1 MEYPASQRSSELWIP
16 NDKENDMEH
25 QENLAKKI
33 IVALDV
39 STEEEALGLTGQ
51 LLESEVFKV
60 GLELFTA
67 EGPLLIEKLKSHN
80 KKVFLDLKLHDI
92 PNTVAGAVRTG
103 TRHGVHM
110 MTLHASGGK
119 EMMKRAA
126 DAAAEEATKLGT
138 ARPLLVGVTVLTSLK
153 TEHLQTIGIQ
163 SDTEE
168 QVKRLAG
175 LAREAG
181 LDGVVCSPQEI
192 DLVKGEYGQDFL
204 VVAPGIRPAW
214 AAAQD
219 QKRILTPSQAI
230 RKGAD
235 YIVIG
240 RPIIKDSSPRD
251 AFHKIL
257 EELSQV

>member
-1 MEYPASQRSSELWIP
+1 ME
-16 NDKENDMEH
+16 N
-25 QENLAKKI
+25 QENLGKKI

-39 STEEEALGLTGQ
+39 DTEEEALRLTEQ
-51 LLESEVFKV
+51 LPESEVFKV
-60 GLELFTA
+60 GLKLFTA
-67 EGPLLIEKLKSHN
+67 KGPSLFEKLQSQN

-92 PNTVAGAVRTG
+92 PNTVAGVVSVG

-119 EMMKRAA
+119 EMMERAV

-138 ARPLLVGVTVLTSLK
+138 ERPLLVGVTVLTSLK
-153 TEHLQTIGIQ
+153 AEHLRTIGIE

-168 QVKRLAG
+168 QVLKLAG
-175 LAREAG
+175 LAQEAG

-192 DLVKGEYGQDFL
+192 ELVKGECGLEFL

-219 QKRILTPSQAI
+219 QKRILTPAQAI

-240 RPIIKDSSPRD
+240 RPVIKDPDPRN
-251 AFHKIL
+251 AFQKIL
-257 EELSQV
+257 EELSQF